1 MPEDINKPIIMVSA
15 GSGVAPFRSF
25 WMQGCVD
32 QQKRGKCHK
41 MFLFFGCRRTRVD
54 NIYGFEFPELL
65 TKGVILDIFYAYSRD
80 SQHKK
85 RYVQDQ
91 VYKQKA
97 LIYYLLEKEEAHIY
111 VCGGAKMASGV
122 KQAVKRLFLEE
133 ERLTEQ
139 EADDKL
145 QKLFVSVRPVVC
157 QALRLRDKRMTL
169 FQID

>member
-1 MPEDINKPIIMVSA
+1 MPEDVNKPIIMISA
-15 GSGVAPFRSF
+15 GSGIAPFRAF
-25 WMQGCVD
+25 WNQNGCIQKQG
-32 QQKRGKCHK
+32 GKCHK
-41 MFLFFGCRRTRVD
+41 MFLFFGCRRTRLD

-65 TKGVILDIFYAYSRD
+65 TKGIILDIFYAYSRD

-91 VYKQKA
+91 VYKQKS
-97 LIYYLLEKEEAHIY
+97 LIHQMLEKESAHLY

-145 QKLFVSVRPVVC
+145 QKLFVSR
-157 QALRLRDKRMTL
+157 
-169 FQID
+169 